1 MASSKP
7 TIAFFGATGGSTISC
22 LAPALEAGYRCAAL
36 ARTPSKLRDLLTQ
49 RGVQESTI
57 TANLTII
64 SGTATEL
71 EPVKQTIQMGEPE
84 SGSGT
89 ADIIVSGIGGKLLFS
104 NPLSP
109 TLDNPTIC
117 QDAMRT
123 IITAV
128 DEVNS
133 SSSGTGKRP
142 LVIALSTTGISDVQR
157 DLPIAMI
164 PMYHWMLKVPHED
177 KKVME
182 RVILDS
188 AKDVLGGY
196 VIVRPSL
203 LTDGASVGDL
213 SKIRVGVEK
222 SPAVGYTISREDV
235 GRWVFEYL
243 VKDRESQYVGEVV
256 TITI

>member
-1 MASSKP
+1 MP
-7 TIAFFGATGGSTISC
+7 
-22 LAPALEAGYRCAAL
+22 
-36 ARTPSKLRDLLTQ
+36 
-49 RGVQESTI
+49 ESTI
-57 TANLTII
+57 TANLTIV

-71 EPVKQTIQMGEPE
+71 EPVKQTIQMGNPDPE
-84 SGSGT
+84 S

-123 IITAV
+123 IFTAV
-128 DEVNS
+128 DEVNRS
-133 SSSGTGKRP
+133 AEQKKKP
-142 LVIALSTTGISDVQR
+142 LLIALSTTGISDIQR

-177 KKVME
+177 KKAME
-182 RVILDS
+182 KIIIDS
-188 AKDVLGGY
+188 GKDVLGGR

-243 VKDRESQYVGEVV
+243 VKTGGTSQYIGEVV

>member
-1 MASSKP
+1 
-7 TIAFFGATGGSTISC
+7 
-22 LAPALEAGYRCAAL
+22 
-36 ARTPSKLRDLLTQ
+36 
-49 RGVQESTI
+49 
-57 TANLTII
+57 
-64 SGTATEL
+64 
-71 EPVKQTIQMGEPE
+71 MGEP
-84 SGSGT
+84 GSGT

-133 SSSGTGKRP
+133 SSGIEKRP
-142 LVIALSTTGISDVQR
+142 LVITLSTTGISDVQR

-188 AKDVLGGY
+188 EKDVLGGY

-213 SKIRVGVEK
+213 SKIRVGVET

-243 VKDRESQYVGEVV
+243 VKKGRESQYVGEAV

>member
-1 MASSKP
+1 MP
-7 TIAFFGATGGSTISC
+7 
-22 LAPALEAGYRCAAL
+22 
-36 ARTPSKLRDLLTQ
+36 
-49 RGVQESTI
+49 ESTI
-57 TANLTII
+57 TANLTIV

-71 EPVKQTIQMGEPE
+71 EPVKQTIQMGNPGAEI
-84 SGSGT
+84 
-89 ADIIVSGIGGKLLFS
+89 ADIIVCGIGGKLLFT

-117 QDAMRT
+117 QDTMRT

-128 DEVNS
+128 DEINS
-133 SSSGTGKRP
+133 SSNSGNTEQRKP
-142 LVIALSTTGISDVQR
+142 LLIALSTTGISDIQR

-164 PMYHWMLKVPHED
+164 PMYHWMLRVPHED
-177 KKVME
+177 KRVME
-182 RVILDS
+182 KVIVDND
-188 AKDVLGGY
+188 KNVLGGY

-213 SKIRVGVEK
+213 SKIRVGVET

-243 VKDRESQYVGEVV
+243 VQKGGESRYIGEVV
-256 TITI
+256 TITT

>member
-1 MASSKP
+1 MP
-7 TIAFFGATGGSTISC
+7 
-22 LAPALEAGYRCAAL
+22 
-36 ARTPSKLRDLLTQ
+36 
-49 RGVQESTI
+49 ESTI
-57 TANLTII
+57 TANLTIV

-71 EPVKQTIQMGEPE
+71 EPIKQTIQMGNP
-84 SGSGT
+84 GSELAG
-89 ADIIVSGIGGKLLFS
+89 IIVSGIGGKLLFS

-128 DEVNS
+128 DEVNRS
-133 SSSGTGKRP
+133 AEQQKKP
-142 LVIALSTTGISDVQR
+142 LLIALSTTGISDIQR

-177 KKVME
+177 KKAME
-182 RVILDS
+182 KIIIDNG
-188 AKDVLGGY
+188 KDILGGH

-243 VKDRESQYVGEVV
+243 VKTSGKSPYNGEVV